1 MKCTHSF
8 MLTQIVWVV
17 NTNVMGVQL
26 FWQHNLL
33 QTGGLVGEPHS
44 TRQVEHKVENMKV
57 ERFSPSG

>member
-1 MKCTHSF
+1 MQ
-8 MLTQIVWVV
+8 TQIVWVI

-26 FWQHNLL
+26 FWQQNLG

-44 TRQVEHKVENMKV
+44 TRQVKHKVENMKV